1 MLAIGCAGSHSQ
13 APALQHPA
21 AAPEPAPP
29 TGRLPSDVR
38 PLGYTLELTV
48 LPKQERFSGRTQIA
62 VALASPHDM
71 IWLHGKDLHVTSV
84 KGLAG
89 KQTIP
94 GTYQQVND
102 DGLAAL
108 RFERALPAGESVLE
122 IQYDAAFDKQLRGLF
137 RVDSDGEAYA
147 FTQFEAISARAA
159 FPSFDEP
166 CWKTPFDVWLTVPTD
181 NVAASNT
188 KIIGEEVVADRKRVH
203 FARTK
208 PLPTY
213 LVAFAVGPLDV
224 VEVPPLAASA
234 LRSQPIPLRGL
245 APKGK
250 GALLSHAL
258 AEVAPMLTALES
270 YFGIA
275 YPYDKLDIV
284 AVPDFGPGAMENA
297 GLVTFR
303 DWLLLIDP
311 EHAGETQR
319 RVSSFVL
326 AHEFA
331 HQWFGDL
338 VTMHYWDDIWLN
350 EAFATWMEYRIVGG
364 LHPEYKAELELADD
378 MQDAMDSDS
387 RVSARMIRQPI
398 KSTHDIMNAFDSITY
413 SKGGGVIGMFERY
426 LGRDTFQ
433 KGVQSY
439 LRDHAFGNASTEDLL
454 AALNAS
460 SGKDVTTPF
469 MSFLTQV
476 GVPLVEAQLTCAT
489 DRPPELQL
497 HQSRYLPLGSS
508 GSKQQTWQIPVCVRY
523 ETAGAL
529 HESCSLLTQA
539 AGALALEG
547 GVCPSWVT
555 PNADGAGYYRYTLA
569 SADLEKLRGQ
579 GLRKLSPRERYTLAK
594 ALQAG
599 FAAGGVPAKDWL
611 GTIPAFAAD
620 PERMVATQPMG
631 LLRSLRDHWLSA
643 ASIPALQRFAKQLY
657 APIKNRLGFR
667 EQKGEA
673 GDVKLLRAQVLTF
686 IADLTNDPQTR
697 TQLARM
703 GKQYL
708 GIGTDSQLHAD
719 AVANDLADLAVRM
732 LVEDGDAAL
741 WDAVYQLFI
750 KTQDASQR
758 GRYLR
763 ALAAVRDAR
772 SEKALALVLDP
783 GLRVNE
789 VLMPLREQLSHPRTR
804 DAAYAWFEQNFDA
817 LSKRL
822 SPQALAGTPWLAAA
836 FCDQAMAERV
846 RTFFAARIATLPG
859 GPRSLEGVTEALTL
873 CAAQVQAQRESVE
886 EFFKRR

>member
-1 MLAIGCAGSHSQ
+1 MLASSCAGSRSQ
-13 APALQHPA
+13 VPAPRHLEA
-21 AAPEPAPP
+21 AQPAPP
-29 TGRLPSDVR
+29 TGRLPGDVR
-38 PLGYTLELTV
+38 PIGYTLELTV

-62 VALASPHDM
+62 VALASPHDT
-71 IWLHGKDLHVTSV
+71 IWLHGKDLHVTGV
-84 KGLAG
+84 QALVG
-89 KQTIP
+89 KQAVP
-94 GTYQQVND
+94 GKYQQVND
-102 DGLAAL
+102 DGLASL
-108 RFERALPAGESVLE
+108 HFDRPLPAGESVLE

-188 KIIGEEVVADRKRVH
+188 KIVGEEVVADKKRVH
-203 FARTK
+203 FAKTK

-224 VEVPPLAASA
+224 VEVPPLAASV

-245 APKGK
+245 SPKGK

-258 AEVAPMLTALES
+258 AEVAPILTALES

-311 EHAGETQR
+311 QHGGETQR
-319 RVSSFVL
+319 RVSSFVM

-426 LGRDTFQ
+426 LGRETFQ

-454 AALNAS
+454 TALSVSA
-460 SGKDVTTPF
+460 GKDVTTPF

-489 DRPPELQL
+489 DKPPELQL
-497 HQSRYLPLGSS
+497 RQSRYLPLGSS
-508 GSKQQTWQIPVCVRY
+508 GNKQQIWQIPVCARY
-523 ETAGAL
+523 ETVGAL
-529 HESCSLLTQA
+529 HESCSSLTQA
-539 AGALALEG
+539 SGTLLLEG
-547 GVCPSWVT
+547 DGCPSWIM
-555 PNADGAGYYRYTLA
+555 PNADGAAYYRFTLA
-569 SADLEKLRGQ
+569 SADLAKLRGQ

-599 FAAGGVPAKDWL
+599 FAAGSVAAKDWL

-643 ASIPALQRFAKQLY
+643 ASVPALQRLAKQLY
-657 APIKNRLGFR
+657 GPIKSRLGFR

-686 IADLTNDPQTR
+686 IADLAEDPPTR
-697 TQLARM
+697 VQLARL

-719 AVANDLADLAVRM
+719 AVSNDLADVAVRM
-732 LVEDGDAAL
+732 LVEDGDAAVF
-741 WDAVYQLFI
+741 DAVYQLFV
-750 KTQDASQR
+750 KAQDASQR
-758 GRYLR
+758 ARYLR
-763 ALAAVRDAR
+763 ALASVRDAR

-783 GLRVNE
+783 ALRVNE

-836 FCDQAMAERV
+836 FCDAHMAERV
-846 RTFFAARIATLPG
+846 QTFFGPRIAALPG
-859 GPRSLEGVTEALTL
+859 GPRSLEGVIETLTL
-873 CAAQVQAQRESVE
+873 CSALVQAQRESVE